1 MGTPIPQRL
10 YDRAE
15 LLARSHPLGTVAEI
29 MRLGRSTI
37 SKMKKRGW
45 KAVDY
50 APLRRPVPNDW
61 GIVAPDHSVNEL
73 AAIYR
78 TTPRTI
84 SRWLREKP
92 VRPLWTRGKRR
103 ECAHR

>member
-29 MRLGRSTI
+29 MGIGRTTV

-50 APLRRPVPNDW
+50 SSLRRPVPTDW
-61 GIVAPDHSVNEL
+61 AWRAPDMSVNEL
-73 AAIYR
+73 AAYYGTCSR
-78 TTPRTI
+78 TVC
-84 SRWLREKP
+84 RWLREKP
-92 VRPLWTRGKRR
+92 VRPLWRKSTRRPRG
-103 ECAHR
+103 